1 MGMGHLTLGY
11 NWRKWRF
18 DRPNNGCGPNF
29 VALAD
34 LALTH
39 LIFGMLHFFF
49 VTIWVGC
56 EVPSCSAVEI
66 SLRALFTATLLSILN
81 RMLSDSDSAGIEAA
95 VRCHSC
101 HMLDQPS
108 LTKNQPWNQN
118 TYGDRLETC
127 DVKVLARI
135 RNRKNL
141 GHCF

>member
-1 MGMGHLTLGY
+1 
-11 NWRKWRF
+11 
-18 DRPNNGCGPNF
+18 
-29 VALAD
+29 
-34 LALTH
+34 
-39 LIFGMLHFFF
+39 
-49 VTIWVGC
+49 
-56 EVPSCSAVEI
+56 
-66 SLRALFTATLLSILN
+66 LN

-141 GHCF
+141 GDCF